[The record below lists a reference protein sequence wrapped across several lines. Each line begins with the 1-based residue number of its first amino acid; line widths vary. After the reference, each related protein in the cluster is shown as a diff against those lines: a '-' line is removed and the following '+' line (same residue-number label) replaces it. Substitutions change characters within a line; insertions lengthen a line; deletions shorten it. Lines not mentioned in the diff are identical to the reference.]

1 MRLSLAFSVA
11 VAVAATAQT
20 ATAQSSTDNQ
30 SAIAAAIKSGNPDEI
45 TRAVLGNRP
54 ECPPGM
60 ASYCSQKQY
69 ELDKR
74 RADDKLTRDLLN
86 IDVESAKRK
95 WTAAKDAYKKNPTTD
110 NELAVTEADAR
121 LRSLIDKRARLDAQ

>member
-1 MRLSLAFSVA
+1 
-11 VAVAATAQT
+11 
-20 ATAQSSTDNQ
+20 
-30 SAIAAAIKSGNPDEI
+30 
-45 TRAVLGNRP
+45 
-54 ECPPGM
+54 M

-74 RADDKLTRDLLN
+74 RADDKLARDLLN

-95 WTAAKDAYKKNPTTD
+95 WVAAKDAYKKNPTTE

-121 LRSLIDKRARLDAQ
+121 LRTLIDKRAHLDTR